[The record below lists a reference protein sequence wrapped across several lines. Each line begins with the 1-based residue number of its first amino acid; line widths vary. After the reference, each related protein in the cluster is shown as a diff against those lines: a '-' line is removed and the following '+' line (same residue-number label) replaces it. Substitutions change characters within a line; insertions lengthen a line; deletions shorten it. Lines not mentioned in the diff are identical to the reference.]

1 MGRKDKYMFS
11 DNRTQYW
18 CSILEHQ
25 REVCQGKDIPK
36 SFILEYSEQ
45 PGFFFGIKSESM
57 LMSGEYVGKPV
68 KQDAH
73 VLVAGE
79 SGRGKTQCIVLPTMA
94 TWTGSQIILDVKGDL
109 YGYWDKLNRGT
120 GKMCVHFSLGKSNW
134 KYDPYAP
141 LRHGGTDN
149 LGGNARDLAMAL
161 IPPSPSVSDPI
172 WIQCAQN
179 FLTGAIIYYY
189 GMDVSFLDTMVQIQT
204 RSIGEIIDDVCSS
217 ENDTAKIYMNK
228 LDEVHGNVISNIG
241 MELSNLAI
249 FVTDSAIRSVL
260 PTANGESKLL
270 DWQEFNT
277 LQEPR
282 DVILTIPEMTIERSA
297 PMIRLMVNQLIKALE
312 QRSQLDYLARKL
324 PPVLIMLDEFS
335 RIGTL
340 PAIKSGL
347 RTLRSRGVTFALFI

>member
-11 DNRTQYW
+11 DNRTRYW

-149 LGGNARDLAMAL
+149 LGGKCQRF
-161 IPPSPSVSDPI
+161 SDG
-172 WIQCAQN
+172 
-179 FLTGAIIYYY
+179 T
-189 GMDVSFLDTMVQIQT
+189 
-204 RSIGEIIDDVCSS
+204 
-217 ENDTAKIYMNK
+217 
-228 LDEVHGNVISNIG
+228 H
-241 MELSNLAI
+241 
-249 FVTDSAIRSVL
+249 SAIS
-260 PTANGESKLL
+260 
-270 DWQEFNT
+270 
-277 LQEPR
+277 
-282 DVILTIPEMTIERSA
+282 
-297 PMIRLMVNQLIKALE
+297 IRL
-312 QRSQLDYLARKL
+312 RSNMDSVRPELFDWCNHLLLWDGCFLSGY
-324 PPVLIMLDEFS
+324 D
-335 RIGTL
+335 GTN
-340 PAIKSGL
+340 SN
-347 RTLRSRGVTFALFI
+347 TFYRGNY